1 MVAIQY
7 FCLILAVLF
16 FFKGKPIRAWTAR
29 FGPMKNID
37 VEI

>member
-1 MVAIQY
+1 MVGIQY

-16 FFKGKPIRAWTAR
+16 FYKGKAIRGWTAR